1 MIALAE
7 PTTQTPAHQDTH
19 VLVARFQQAAFRTIE
34 RQIDGLSLPHSKCR
48 LLERRIKVR
57 VDEILARAAAECL
70 TALDE
75 EIAEGS

>member
-48 LLERRIKVR
+48 LLERQIKAR
-57 VDEILARAAAECL
+57 LDEILARAAADCL
-70 TALDE
+70 AAVDGAISE
-75 EIAEGS
+75 AE